1 MTMRPTW
8 KGFLKVSLVSIPVR
22 VYPASDPA
30 ATLAFHQ
37 LHADCRTRIQMKK
50 WCPTHDRE
58 VGAHEI
64 VKGYEFEK
72 GHYVILTDEDF
83 AKVRPKST
91 RVIDLVRFAD
101 ADSIDPLYVERP
113 YYLAPDGELAAQAF
127 AVFREGMRG
136 KTGLG
141 KLALYGRE
149 YLVAV
154 QPRERGLV
162 MFTLRLAREV
172 RSLQLVDE
180 LKDVPDRV
188 KPEEVK
194 LARQV
199 IGAFQGPLDL
209 AAFRDEYQE
218 QLRQIIE
225 AKIAGREV
233 VAPPEEAPAK
243 VVNLMEALRKSLEAV
258 SAQKK
263 RPAKMQALG
272 QPAAR
277 AAPPV
282 RKKRA

>member
-1 MTMRPTW
+1 MAMRPTW
-8 KGFLKVSLVSIPVR
+8 KGFLKVSLVAIPVR

-30 ATLAFHQ
+30 ATLSFHQ
-37 LHADCRTRIQMKK
+37 LHGECRTRIQIKR

-58 VGAHEI
+58 VDAREI

-101 ADSIDPLYVERP
+101 ASAVDPLYIERP

-127 AVFREGMRG
+127 AVFREGMKGRIG
-136 KTGLG
+136 IG

-149 YLVAV
+149 YVVAV
-154 QPRERGLV
+154 QPRDRGLV

-172 RSLQLVDE
+172 RSIELVEE
-180 LKDVPDRV
+180 LKDVPDKV

-199 IGAFQGPLDL
+199 MDAFRGPLDL
-209 AAFRDEYQE
+209 TEFRDEYQE
-218 QLRQIIE
+218 QLRQLIE

-243 VVNLMEALRKSLEAV
+243 VINLMEALRRSLDQV

-263 RPAKMQALG
+263 RPAKVRALERPG
-272 QPAAR
+272 AR
-277 AAPPV
+277 AAQPA
-282 RKKRA
+282 KKRRA